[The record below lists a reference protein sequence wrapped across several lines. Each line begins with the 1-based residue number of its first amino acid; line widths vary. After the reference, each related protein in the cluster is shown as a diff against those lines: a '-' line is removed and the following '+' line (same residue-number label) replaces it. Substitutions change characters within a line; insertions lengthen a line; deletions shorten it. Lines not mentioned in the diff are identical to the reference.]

1 MNPPTNQYDSSSQC
15 DILVDDTVFTE
26 FTNDIS
32 NIKSASQ
39 VHDKDSRSQYQSG
52 LLPQQLNEVEQ
63 HMLNNNHHQKVE
75 QHMLN
80 NNHYHK

>member
-1 MNPPTNQYDSSSQC
+1 VNPPTNQYDSSSQC

-39 VHDKDSRSQYQSG
+39 VPDARSQYQSG

-63 HMLNNNHHQKVE
+63 HMLNNNHY
-75 QHMLN
+75 N
-80 NNHYHK
+80 R